1 MPADKPHLQISPH
14 FESRREKQQQ
24 QQQQQLYYQKIY
36 TMFWKKN
43 IYIIKTEYGNNSQ
56 KN

>member
-1 MPADKPHLQISPH
+1 MDLLQFATSC
-14 FESRREKQQQ
+14 KYNTY

-43 IYIIKTEYGNNSQ
+43 IYIIKTEYGNNTQ